1 MEPSPQSFKLFKR
14 FLKIIALVYIYQLTK
29 FGDLMSCGS
38 KDTVKSDLVSCTNT
52 HHDVTDF
59 VNLGIVENTKS

>member
-1 MEPSPQSFKLFKR
+1 M
-14 FLKIIALVYIYQLTK
+14 ALAYIYQLTK

-38 KDTVKSDLVSCTNT
+38 KEHFVSCTNT

-59 VNLGIVENTKS
+59 VNLGIVKNTKT